1 MIHIHNKIDI
11 NTYFSILTK
20 IIIHLYY
27 AIDYI
32 CPIIFVYYIF
42 LWLYH
47 QSHIPICTIS
57 IYDLCYL
64 IFPAANEIADWG
76 TTDWI
81 NWRPQSYLYKCRLT
95 VLYPS
100 FSVIIYKRSCNIQ
113 KSALIDCKTAYN
125 YVPNTKVS

>member
-1 MIHIHNKIDI
+1 MIHLHNKIEI
-11 NTYFSILTK
+11 NTYFFILIK

-32 CPIIFVYYIF
+32 CPILFVYYIF

-57 IYDLCYL
+57 IYDLYYL
-64 IFPAANEIADWG
+64 IFPAPNEIADWG
-76 TTDWI
+76 TADWK
-81 NWRPQSYLYKCRLT
+81 NWRPQSYLYKCQLT

-100 FSVIIYKRSCNIQ
+100 FCVIIYIRSCNIQ
-113 KSALIDCKTAYN
+113 KSARIDCKTAYN